1 MRKEFAASVSL
12 RPWWLRILTITGL
25 GLVAC
30 LNATVAPQQPG
41 IITSLWYVNAL
52 TIVTLL
58 YHQPCF
64 RALLLA
70 GYMVSLSAG
79 YWLNHVSGTAHLTLM
94 LANLAEVLLAVYLLE
109 RSRSARCFYFN
120 IDAALKLGI
129 SASCCRRLP
138 GLCWR
143 QADLR

>member
-58 YHQPCF
+58 YH
-64 RALLLA
+64 
-70 GYMVSLSAG
+70 
-79 YWLNHVSGTAHLTLM
+79 
-94 LANLAEVLLAVYLLE
+94 
-109 RSRSARCFYFN
+109 
-120 IDAALKLGI
+120 
-129 SASCCRRLP
+129 
-138 GLCWR
+138 
-143 QADLR
+143 